1 MEGRGGEPGCVQE
14 RGRLRTPTCPRGT
27 LCRPGGSSPPEAAAA
42 SRVHPEPAGLPR
54 SCTSEA
60 VNVCGSVMVRCCAA
74 FPHPTA
80 SVSSSGAE
88 ARRLCAFHVKLP
100 SLSFSSQ
107 KEFKAALGRGAG
119 RGGAESRAF
128 QSWMALKAMGRCGGA
143 AQRVGSTHSSQCLSC
158 PPCAAGAALQP
169 CRVGAAAS
177 SHCPV
182 WRPCC
187 ADGPKGPLRRQIFA
201 LCRPFRCSDFS
212 FLLCFTVRPCSTEGP
227 PGAVPFGCSHGPE
240 RDMFGAVQEPA
251 LCGAEHPRPSFPSSL
266 FPSWSFLLAPSAF
279 APRAQQPGGPQ
290 GAVMLVGLSAPTLQG
305 G

>member
-107 KEFKAALGRGAG
+107 KEFKAALGRGGGKGGSGVPGFSILDGIKSNGALWG
-119 RGGAESRAF
+119 GGTARGEHPQLSVSEPPSPCCGCCAA
-128 QSWMALKAMGRCGGA
+128 AVPCGG
-143 AQRVGSTHSSQCLSC
+143 GCL
-158 PPCAAGAALQP
+158 
-169 CRVGAAAS
+169 V
-177 SHCPV
+177 
-182 WRPCC
+182 
-187 ADGPKGPLRRQIFA
+187 PLPRLEA
-201 LCRPFRCSDFS
+201 VLC
-212 FLLCFTVRPCSTEGP
+212 
-227 PGAVPFGCSHGPE
+227 
-240 RDMFGAVQEPA
+240 
-251 LCGAEHPRPSFPSSL
+251 
-266 FPSWSFLLAPSAF
+266 
-279 APRAQQPGGPQ
+279 
-290 GAVMLVGLSAPTLQG
+290 
-305 G
+305 